1 MRGMK
6 IGGNE
11 EMRLLRREREVEKR
25 EVDKLIK
32 VMS

>member
-1 MRGMK
+1 MK